1 MVPDTFVSP
10 QRYLTPSLLFE
21 WPVPYPR
28 QWRSHVNQPQTESEV
43 AAIRRSVNR
52 GTPLGSPAWTKRTV
66 KQMGLEVTTHP
77 RGRPKLVIGGRNG
90 S

>member
-1 MVPDTFVSP
+1 MP
-10 QRYLTPSLLFE
+10 Q
-21 WPVPYPR
+21 PR

-52 GTPLGSPAWTKRTV
+52 GTLLANPEWTERTV
-66 KQMGLEVTTHP
+66 KQMGLEVTTRP
-77 RGRPKLVIGGRNG
+77 RVRPKLVIGGGNG